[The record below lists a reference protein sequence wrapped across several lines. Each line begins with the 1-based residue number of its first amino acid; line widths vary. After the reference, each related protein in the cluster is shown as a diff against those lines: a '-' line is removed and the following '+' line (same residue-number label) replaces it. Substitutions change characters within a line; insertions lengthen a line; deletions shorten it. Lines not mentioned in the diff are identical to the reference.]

1 MNKDT
6 VKAIL
11 LAAVVAVSA
20 SGQVR
25 ASSEDEIIPDTGGY
39 EIIPIPERAEE
50 ETKTDVVVQEEP
62 VSEKETQPEEE
73 LSGDNTGQDLDI
85 PGLIEDMDPGA
96 GEESE
101 TPSGRVVIT
110 NAQKAA
116 ITYAKEYESADHRYL
131 SNSIYVAVTS
141 HENGKGGKYLLSHI
155 VINDA
160 SQINGLLSYD
170 DYAGE
175 RENPVDAAR
184 RKKAVLLINGSYF
197 RYETN
202 EPNGADVV
210 IADRKIMRGG
220 TADGYEICLRED
232 GELFSP
238 SPWSISAEGLIEQG
252 VKFSWGTCEDCL
264 ISNGEKC
271 ALTDTDWDFSP
282 YPRTSIGMVKP
293 LEYYIITA
301 GSTGHSCGITVE
313 EEQDIF
319 YGLGCQYA
327 RGLDGGGSAALVL
340 KGRHINDS
348 PEKDGSIRSVIDFL
362 CFYDQEEE

>member
-1 MNKDT
+1 MNRDI

-11 LAAVVAVSA
+11 LAATVVIGSAVPTW
-20 SGQVR
+20 
-25 ASSEDEIIPDTGGY
+25 ASSEDEIVPDTEAY
-39 EIIPIPERAEE
+39 EIIPIPEREEGQDIISEE
-50 ETKTDVVVQEEP
+50 ESDGEDNLEEI
-62 VSEKETQPEEE
+62 KKEEE
-73 LSGDNTGQDLDI
+73 LGYKGDLSTLSGLF
-85 PGLIEDMDPGA
+85 EDPEPCE
-96 GEESE
+96 GETENE
-101 TPSGRVVIT
+101 GIGRVIIT

-116 ITYAKEYESADHRYL
+116 ITHAKEYENAAYRYL
-131 SNSIYVAVTS
+131 SDSIYVAVTS

-210 IADRKIMRGG
+210 IADRRIMRGG

-271 ALTDTDWDFSP
+271 ALTDTDWDYSP

-348 PEKDGSIRSVIDFL
+348 PEKDGSIRNVIDFL
-362 CFYDQEEE
+362 CFYDLEEE